1 MPSRDA
7 EVTTYGA
14 LQYYQMQYV
23 VECKTVLESATFLAK
38 CTPITKGHFKNKR
51 VVDVKWI
58 GGRIAELLSSDKD
71 LNEQLK
77 LILFAEGEI
86 RIDPIDDLIRIY
98 GKWKHEDDLI
108 LNRKVLE
115 VVDRIAYHIK
125 ELNGLKV

>member
-1 MPSRDA
+1 MPSRHA

-71 LNEQLK
+71 LNERLK
-77 LILFAEGEI
+77 LILLAEGEI

-108 LNRKVLE
+108 VDGNVLE

-125 ELNGLKV
+125 ELNGIKV

>member
-71 LNEQLK
+71 LNERLK
-77 LILFAEGEI
+77 LILLAEGEI

-108 LNRKVLE
+108 LDRKVLE
-115 VVDRIAYHIK
+115 IVDRIAYHIK

>member
-77 LILFAEGEI
+77 LILPAEGEI

-108 LNRKVLE
+108 VDRKVLE

-125 ELNGLKV
+125 QLNGLKV

>member
-38 CTPITKGHFKNKR
+38 CTPVTKGHFKNKR

-77 LILFAEGEI
+77 LILLAEGEI
-86 RIDPIDDLIRIY
+86 KIDPIDDLIRIY

-108 LNRKVLE
+108 FDRKVLE
-115 VVDRIAYHIK
+115 VMDRIAYHIK

>member
-77 LILFAEGEI
+77 LILLAEGEI